1 MFIVNLFA
9 GKFVTECIKSTT
21 KFLREWGDKI
31 VVRFLRKQKVK
42 CQFFVCCL
50 LITIAIPAILVEGT
64 RIKAA
69 QTQIESAL
77 DISAKSALANYNYL
91 LKELYGLMALS
102 SDDPDLL
109 MEEIIYYLERNLMV
123 EGIKEHK
130 QKRNQLLTP

>member
-1 MFIVNLFA
+1 MCIV
-9 GKFVTECIKSTT
+9 
-21 KFLREWGDKI
+21 
-31 VVRFLRKQKVK
+31 
-42 CQFFVCCL
+42 L
-50 LITIAIPAILVEGT
+50 LVMIAIPAILVEGT
-64 RIKAA
+64 RVKAA

-130 QKRNQLLTP
+130 TKAESTLDTINESETVKI

>member
-1 MFIVNLFA
+1 MSI
-9 GKFVTECIKSTT
+9 
-21 KFLREWGDKI
+21 FLC
-31 VVRFLRKQKVK
+31 VV
-42 CQFFVCCL
+42 L

-123 EGIKEHK
+123 EGIKNTK

>member
-1 MFIVNLFA
+1 VKFA
-9 GKFVTECIKSTT
+9 TECIKKHYKVFKGMGVKS
-21 KFLREWGDKI
+21 
-31 VVRFLRKQKVK
+31 VVRFFKKTEGAISFLCIV
-42 CQFFVCCL
+42 L
-50 LITIAIPAILVEGT
+50 LIMIAIPAILVEGT

-77 DISAKSALANYNYL
+77 IYRQISSCNYNYL

-109 MEEIIYYLERNLMV
+109 MGEIIYYLERNLMV

-130 QKRNQLLTP
+130 QKRNQL